1 MSDRWS
7 CARRRPSH
15 PKTRPICSL
24 HVRVATSP
32 TLHQQQPPPHNFRRL
47 VISLSLC
54 SSLSAQRPSKWPRTK
69 ELLDEAARHCNSDR
83 MAFSALVISRPPP
96 LLATAIS
103 VQLSNFGPMI
113 VLFQK
118 KTWPPDPHKMAPA
131 KDFSVAAA
139 SNKCLPQDSVPRDHR
154 RLTLNIRLLSEFCC
168 ASAVPSN
175 FPSAPP
181 LTGKSW
187 KNKMRTKIRCHLPC
201 SCRDAAISNFFS

>member
-1 MSDRWS
+1 MNV
-7 CARRRPSH
+7 RPLEL
-15 PKTRPICSL
+15 R
-24 HVRVATSP
+24 SP
-32 TLHQQQPPPHNFRRL
+32 SSFTPENPPYLFTPRACGHLPDPPPTAATTPQLSTACYF
-47 VISLSLC
+47 SLSLC

-103 VQLSNFGPMI
+103 VRLSNFGPMI

-175 FPSAPP
+175 FSV
-181 LTGKSW
+181 
-187 KNKMRTKIRCHLPC
+187 RTATDGQVVEK
-201 SCRDAAISNFFS
+201 